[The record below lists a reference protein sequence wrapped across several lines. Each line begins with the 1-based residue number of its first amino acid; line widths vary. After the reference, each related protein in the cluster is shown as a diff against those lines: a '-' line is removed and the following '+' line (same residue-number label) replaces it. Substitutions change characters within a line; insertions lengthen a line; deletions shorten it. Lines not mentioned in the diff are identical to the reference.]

1 VAFERVRLQL
11 AAIQM
16 TIRLRHV
23 NHSRA
28 LIAHFFYLILFALT
42 VCVFTSAVTGLL
54 AEFVAHV
61 TGMGQLV
68 NMSTRHVCQVDC
80 FVAGL
85 ELWSELMLGLWLGLS
100 LVFGFAV

>member
-1 VAFERVRLQL
+1 
-11 AAIQM
+11 M